1 MRIHH
6 PGPVTLQLLVQ
17 RRNHRTIR
25 PSIDIL
31 PEHRVIHQSQRKP
44 LHKIHKLLQLQIRQL
59 NPHLSALLQD
69 TVRHS
74 LHTVQPVIPTLHT
87 PAYYHTSHPH
97 STPKIQLWANLV
109 FFIPFRSF
117 LSPFIHFFPKFPTF
131 PLPQRQ
137 EVSHPP
143 AHHILSI
150 PSENSASKNNPP
162 PSHHSGK
169 PPVTTSRTAPLPF
182 IPFIPRS
189 ASTRPLPP
197 TRSAVC
203 NPLPHRSAPYHPRD
217 PRSASPLSP
226 FIPAFRRL
234 KLPPTRAT
242 IPA

>member
-25 PSIDIL
+25 PRIDIL

-87 PAYYHTSHPH
+87 PAYYHTSPPAFNTKNPTLGKFGLFYPF
-97 STPKIQLWANLV
+97 SFL
-109 FFIPFRSF
+109 FIPFYTLFPQIPHLPTTTAARSF
-117 LSPFIHFFPKFPTF
+117 
-131 PLPQRQ
+131 
-137 EVSHPP
+137 
-143 AHHILSI
+143 A
-150 PSENSASKNNPP
+150 PP
-162 PSHHSGK
+162 PHS
-169 PPVTTSRTAPLPF
+169 
-182 IPFIPRS
+182 S
-189 ASTRPLPP
+189 AFPLPP
-197 TRSAVC
+197 TTATRS
-203 NPLPHRSAPYHPRD
+203 LPPHPAQLRFPPFT
-217 PRSASPLSP
+217 PRFPT

-234 KLPPTRAT
+234 KPPPTRAT